1 MVGDGWTSPDL
12 TEIFRSFVRARARPS
27 RRVESSNIY
36 QWTARPKLYKK
47 GRGTFRS
54 IRARF
59 RLIFDVEVDEAP
71 FPLLSMEKG

>member
-1 MVGDGWTSPDL
+1 MHYL
-12 TEIFRSFVRARARPS
+12 NENFRCFVRAETQRG
-27 RRVESSNIY
+27 RRVESANIC

-59 RLIFDVEVDEAP
+59 LLIFEVEVDEAP